1 MPNRRDRSI
10 LVLASVAVILLASG
24 AARAQSITF
33 PSSSGQYPT
42 RLVNGQVAA
51 GRPVNLNPTGINY
64 ADCVADMVFQYD
76 VLLSGFPGT
85 SDSIQVWATN
95 NTDPSAGCVF
105 DGPRGIPDPETATCW
120 MVNPPLTEPGQTSY
134 QINIPVRAL
143 VGPQTGSIPTAG
155 TVVTDEGLGACQTQ
169 TSFAATSITVWF
181 VVVGS
186 NGQGDTNAT
195 SYAAPI
201 ITADLVG
208 PPAPTGAMIG
218 PGDTLFNVSWTPNG
232 DADTAGYDVFID
244 PPLGGAPVD
253 AAGVT
258 LVPRT
263 LYCPETGAPAVM
275 SDAAATAASSD
286 ATDPDAEGVGAES
299 IADSAAESGTA
310 DSGCFSINGGASAP
324 PSVASTCTSL
334 VLTTTSF
341 LVGASTEVVESEAAV
356 AAADADTDAE
366 GGTVVT
372 PAVIPEGSGGISAIP
387 CQYLVGAS
395 CAAGS
400 PAYTNTGL
408 STVTGPTGSGY
419 TIKSLTNGATYD
431 VVVAAVDGSGN
442 VGPASNCASDY
453 PAVVDDFFTLYREAG
468 GRAGGSFC
476 ALQAVGE
483 PAGAPIVGVAFSVL
497 AFTVARRR
505 RRNRR

>member
-1 MPNRRDRSI
+1 
-10 LVLASVAVILLASG
+10 
-24 AARAQSITF
+24 
-33 PSSSGQYPT
+33 
-42 RLVNGQVAA
+42 
-51 GRPVNLNPTGINY
+51 
-64 ADCVADMVFQYD
+64 
-76 VLLSGFPGT
+76 
-85 SDSIQVWATN
+85 
-95 NTDPSAGCVF
+95 VF
-105 DGPRGIPDPETATCW
+105 DPARGRGTASPEQATCW
-120 MVNPPLTEPGQTSY
+120 QVYPQLTLPTQTTY
-134 QINIPVRAL
+134 QVNIPVRAL
-143 VGPQTGSIPTAG
+143 VGPQTGSIPPGG
-155 TVVTDEGLGACQTQ
+155 TLVGDEGLGACQTQ
-169 TSFAATSITVWF
+169 TSFAATSITVYF
-181 VVVGS
+181 VIVTS
-186 NGQGDTNAT
+186 NELADTDPNVT
-195 SYAAPI
+195 QYAAPI

-218 PGDTLFNVSWTPNG
+218 PGDTLFNVSWAPNG

-244 PPLGGAPVD
+244 PPLGGGPVD

-263 LYCPETGAPAVM
+263 LYCPETGAPAAT
-275 SDAAATAASSD
+275 SDAAAIVAPSD
-286 ATDPDAEGVGAES
+286 ATDLDAEGVGAES
-299 IADSAAESGTA
+299 IADSAAESA
-310 DSGCFSINGGASAP
+310 APDSGCFYINGGARAP

-334 VLTTTSF
+334 VLTMTSF
-341 LVGASTEVVESEAAV
+341 LVGASTEVVESDAAV

-372 PAVIPEGSGGISAIP
+372 PTVIPEGSGGISAIP

-419 TIKSLTNGATYD
+419 TIKGLTNGATYD

-483 PAGAPIVGVAFSVL
+483 PTGAPIVGVAFSVL